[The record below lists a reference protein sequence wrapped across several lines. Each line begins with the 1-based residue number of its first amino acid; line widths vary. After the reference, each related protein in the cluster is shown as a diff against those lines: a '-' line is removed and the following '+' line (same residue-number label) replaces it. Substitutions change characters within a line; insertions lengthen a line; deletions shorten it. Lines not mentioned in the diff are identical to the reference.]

1 VSQNNIGGSVG
12 SCPASEPEPQF
23 MDPAPEDP
31 THRIEFHFKLE
42 SGQTIEDAAGFE
54 LIHPSGKKEKGK
66 LASGAFERSGVPEG
80 LYQMKFS
87 YIENCSW
94 STNSGIGE
102 PSVRME
108 VYTGGFPDGTAVTFK
123 VYTRFHS
130 RKEQPRAKVQA
141 SLKHH
146 YACGTF
152 HYRQEVGERA
162 GGEFVF
168 IVEVGG
174 KEAYSDPLVIEP
186 YSLELLGG
194 VQQQLKRLGYDPGPV
209 DGIFG
214 PKTEAAVKKF
224 QRDSQVLDVDGI
236 PGFFTKRELS
246 QS

>member
-1 VSQNNIGGSVG
+1 VY
-12 SCPASEPEPQF
+12 ARAF
-23 MDPAPEDP
+23 
-31 THRIEFHFKLE
+31 LE
-42 SGQTIEDAAGFE
+42 GRLTDA
-54 LIHPSGKKEKGK
+54 H
-66 LASGAFERSGVPEG
+66 LA
-80 LYQMKFS
+80 
-87 YIENCSW
+87 N
-94 STNSGIGE
+94 
-102 PSVRME
+102 
-108 VYTGGFPDGTAVTFK
+108 
-123 VYTRFHS
+123 
-130 RKEQPRAKVQA
+130 
-141 SLKHH
+141 
-146 YACGTF
+146 
-152 HYRQEVGERA
+152 YRQEVGERA

-224 QRDSQVLDVDGI
+224 QRDSQVLDMDGI